1 MPEPTLEHTLLV
13 TQEIGFSYEK
23 HVQDYLS
30 IINKLVYE
38 CSNVFKQHLINSM
51 TIDQDVITEAIYTL
65 EEKIESII
73 DKAISNHESYCMR
86 SIFNLPHN
94 TDLRLFRL
102 SSQLNYKLISE
113 GKFEEVKQRVHEEV
127 CLIEVNINKIK
138 SLKSLLREIN
148 KVVSRL
154 DKLIIAY
161 NKLFTLQALENTT
174 KDKNEDYT
182 WLLSTLN
189 NAKEKTRTLQTGILS
204 VIKMNNNPFF
214 ADQLNSVI

>member
-1 MPEPTLEHTLLV
+1 MPEPTLEHTSLV

-30 IINKLVYE
+30 IITKLVYE

-51 TIDQDVITEAIYTL
+51 TIDKDIITEAIYTL
-65 EEKIESII
+65 EEKIETII
-73 DKAISNHESYCMR
+73 DKAISDHESYCMR
-86 SIFNLPHN
+86 SLFNLPHN

-113 GKFEEVKQRVHEEV
+113 SKFSHVKQRVQEEV
-127 CLIEVNINKIK
+127 CLIEASISKIK
-138 SLKSLLREIN
+138 SLKSLLRDIN
-148 KVVSRL
+148 KNICRL
-154 DKLIIAY
+154 DKLLTAY
-161 NKLFTLQALENTT
+161 NKLFALQAMENSNN
-174 KDKNEDYT
+174 DKHQDYT

-189 NAKEKTRTLQTGILS
+189 NAKEKTLTLQTGILS

-214 ADQLNSVI
+214 TEQLNSII